1 MIEQLRDDPIL
12 VQPSMA
18 MGDSA
23 AAHDLLAEA
32 AADAGLSVYVVLADT
47 PTDLA
52 GTGAVSEQAA
62 ALFRAELGDGL
73 YYVEFRDGI
82 AYTRS
87 WGGGELDEAYTAPV
101 TFAIERAE
109 SNAAGEYP
117 RASALFEAVLTVRWA
132 AAPLEELPDDV
143 VDEYAA
149 QPWAFVAESD
159 YDRADK
165 AAGRWVAL
173 LATTFG
179 LLVAGAIIT
188 PVVLRAKPATA
199 RGAAG
204 ATAAARAKAARAKA
218 ARAKATGR
226 GAAGRGKATG
236 RGAEGQRSGQSSG
249 SGQSS
254 ESTSSSASS
263 SESASLSAPAHRV
276 GPTRAGRVMPTTSA
290 VPDDI
295 ADTATRRLDDA
306 RRRLA
311 GLSPEQLTS
320 PAGTAAADAVEAGDL
335 VLGTGDPLDAV
346 GATVLAAVAVREAE
360 RATSPKREPYRPC
373 FINPLHGEAGA
384 TVRIDG
390 SSIDAPVCRDCARS
404 QDRFLAVRRRLRGWA
419 PYVETS
425 TVWARTGFGALVGD
439 LAAQVLD
446 DRSARR

>member
-1 MIEQLRDDPIL
+1 MPLLPSLAAAALLLGAPAEPPAGTVDAMIEQLRADPIL
-12 VQPSMA
+12 VEPSMA

-23 AAHDLLAEA
+23 AAHDLLTEA
-32 AADAGLSVYVVLADT
+32 AEDAGVPVYVVLADT

-52 GTGAVSEQAA
+52 GTDSVSEQAA

-73 YYVEFRDGI
+73 YHVEFREGI

-101 TFAIERAE
+101 AFAIERAE

-132 AAPLEELPDDV
+132 AAPLDELPDSL
-143 VDEYAA
+143 VDDYAA
-149 QPWAFVAESD
+149 QPWAFVAETD

-188 PVVLRAKPATA
+188 PVVLRAKPAT
-199 RGAAG
+199 
-204 ATAAARAKAARAKA
+204 
-218 ARAKATGR
+218 GR
-226 GAAGRGKATG
+226 GAAGR
-236 RGAEGQRSGQSSG
+236 RSG
-249 SGQSS
+249 
-254 ESTSSSASS
+254 SASVS
-263 SESASLSAPAHRV
+263 VPARRV
-276 GPTRAGRVMPTTSA
+276 GPTRAGRAMPTTSA
-290 VPDDI
+290 VPGGV
-295 ADTATRRLDDA
+295 AATATRQLDDA

-335 VLGTGDPLDAV
+335 VLATGDPLDAV
-346 GATVLAAVAVREAE
+346 GATVLAAVAVRETE
-360 RATSPKREPYRPC
+360 RATAPKRDPYRPC
-373 FINPLHGEAGA
+373 FINPLHGEARA

-390 SSIDAPVCRDCARS
+390 SSIDAPVCRDCSRT

>member
-1 MIEQLRDDPIL
+1 MPLLPSLAVAALLLGAPADGAAEPPAGTVDAMIEQLRDDPIL

-18 MGDSA
+18 MGDSGL
-23 AAHDLLAEA
+23 AHDLLTEA
-32 AADAGLSVYVVLADT
+32 AADAGVPVYVVLADT

-52 GTGAVSEQAA
+52 GTDSMSEQAA

-73 YYVEFRDGI
+73 YHVEFRDGI
-82 AYTRS
+82 SYTRS
-87 WGGGELDEAYTAPV
+87 WGGGELDDAYLAPV
-101 TFAIERAE
+101 TYAIERAE

-117 RASALFEAVLTVRWA
+117 RASALLEAVLTVRWA
-132 AAPLEELPDDV
+132 AAPLDELPDSV
-143 VDEYAA
+143 VDDYAA
-149 QPWAFVAESD
+149 QPWAFVAETD
-159 YDRADK
+159 YDRADS
-165 AAGRWVAL
+165 AAARWVAL

-188 PVVLRAKPATA
+188 PVVLRAKPATG
-199 RGAAG
+199 RGG
-204 ATAAARAKAARAKA
+204 
-218 ARAKATGR
+218 ATGR
-226 GAAGRGKATG
+226 RRG
-236 RGAEGQRSGQSSG
+236 
-249 SGQSS
+249 
-254 ESTSSSASS
+254 SASVS
-263 SESASLSAPAHRV
+263 VPARRV
-276 GPTRAGRVMPTTSA
+276 GPTRAGRGLPTTSA

-295 ADTATRRLDDA
+295 AATATRQLDDA

-320 PAGTAAADAVEAGDL
+320 PAGTAAADALEAGDL
-335 VLGTGDPLDAV
+335 VLATGDPLDAV
-346 GATVLAAVAVREAE
+346 GATVLAAVAVRETE

-373 FINPLHGEAGA
+373 FVNPLHGEARN

-390 SSIDAPVCRDCARS
+390 SSIDAPVCRDCNRD
-404 QDRFLAVRRRLRGWA
+404 QDRFLAVRRRLRGSM